1 LKPQAI
7 YLVRHGE
14 SEGNIDEG
22 IYKTIPDWQ
31 IGLTPKGKK
40 QAVEARHILYKDIQ
54 ENLPIPNWG
63 NRAAAFI
70 YSSPLR
76 RAKQTA
82 ETINCSFKAKI
93 FYDPRLRE
101 QEWGNY
107 AEDQIVKKVAKER
120 KRFSTFYYRMPN
132 GESGADV
139 YDRVTTVLDTMFRD
153 FAKENFPWNVIIV
166 SHGLTIKAFLM
177 RWFHWDP
184 QDFDNYRNLK
194 NCEIVKMLM
203 NDKGKYDLVTP
214 LRKRKKVNCDH

>member
-1 LKPQAI
+1 MKPTAI

-22 IYKTIPDWQ
+22 IYKTVPDWQ
-31 IGLTPKGKK
+31 IDLTPKGKK
-40 QAVEARHILYKDIQ
+40 QAVEARHVLYKDIV

-63 NRAAAFI
+63 NRAPAFI
-70 YSSPLR
+70 YSSPLC

-82 ETINCSFKAKI
+82 EIINCSFNAKI

-107 AEDQIVKKVAKER
+107 AEEHIVKKIARER
-120 KRFSTFYYRMPN
+120 KKFSTFYYRMPN

-139 YDRVTTVLDTMFRD
+139 YDRVTTILDTMFRD
-153 FAKENFPWNVIIV
+153 FAKEKFPWNVIIV
-166 SHGLTIKAFLM
+166 SHGLAIKAFLM
-177 RWFHWDP
+177 RWFHWDVE
-184 QDFDNYRNLK
+184 DFDNYRNLK

-203 NDKGKYDLVTP
+203 NNKGKYDLVTP
-214 LRKRKKVNCDH
+214 LRKRRIKKS